1 MRRGLMKWEPAELP
15 EASLTART
23 ERVQAA
29 LAAAGFDALVIYTNN
44 VRPAAVT
51 YLTAFTPYWS
61 DAILLLPRQGRSVF
75 ATSLSKRVLNWIRST
90 NPVSE
95 VVNTPRPGVVLGAQ
109 LAADKNVRRVGVL
122 EFDMLPFGI
131 FDDLTKGAPATEFAD
146 ATEAFA
152 SVRQYLDETEIALIG
167 RTDELVRRA
176 LVAPSPG
183 MEAGAYLGLV
193 EETARDGG
201 AEEAYLA
208 VAPDLRAG
216 SRFIRNP
223 GALVLGDCV
232 AVSASVALKGCW
244 IRRTRSFAAVGAAQ
258 AVFAGAEAWWER
270 GACALDAGQS
280 IGRQVQ
286 AAVARLP
293 GARLKSWMAEG
304 CRGSYPLQVIASPS
318 ADATPLAGSLVV
330 LTVALEI
337 DGLNWLAAAPFVIDK
352 IDPR

>member
-15 EASLTART
+15 KAVLTART
-23 ERVQAA
+23 ERMQSA

-61 DAILLLPRQGRSVF
+61 DAILLLPRQGLSVF

-122 EFDMLPFGI
+122 EYDMLPFGI
-131 FDDLTKGAPATEFAD
+131 SDDLAKGAPALEFAD

-152 SVRQYLDETEIALIG
+152 SVRQNLDEAEIALIG
-167 RTDELVRRA
+167 KTDELVRQA

-183 MEAGAYLGLV
+183 MEAGAHLGLV
-193 EETARDGG
+193 EEIVRDGG

-208 VAPDLRAG
+208 VAPDLRT
-216 SRFIRNP
+216 SSKFVRNP

-232 AVSASVALKGCW
+232 AVSASAALKGCW
-244 IRRTRSFAAVGAAQ
+244 VRRTRSFAAGGAAQ
-258 AVFAGAEAWWER
+258 AAFARAEAWWER
-270 GACALDAGQS
+270 GECTPRAGQP

-293 GARLKSWMAEG
+293 GARLKSWMAES
-304 CRGSYPLQVIASPS
+304 CRGSYPLQVIASPL
-318 ADATPLAGSLVV
+318 ADAPPLAGSLVV
-330 LTVALEI
+330 LTVELEI
-337 DGLNWLAAAPFVIDK
+337 DGLNWLAAAPFVIDN
-352 IDPR
+352 I

>member
-15 EASLTART
+15 KAALTART

-29 LAAAGFDALVIYTNN
+29 LAAAGFDALIIYTNN

-61 DAILLLPRQGRSVF
+61 DAILLLPRQGLSVF

-131 FDDLTKGAPATEFAD
+131 ADDLAKSAPALEFAD
-146 ATEAFA
+146 ASEAFA
-152 SVRQYLDETEIALIG
+152 SVRQYLDDAEIALIG
-167 RTDELVRRA
+167 KTAALVRRA

-183 MEAGAYLGLV
+183 MEAGALLGLV
-193 EETARDGG
+193 EETVRDGG

-216 SRFIRNP
+216 ARFVRNP

-244 IRRTRSFAAVGAAQ
+244 VRRTRSFAAGGAAQ
-258 AVFAGAEAWWER
+258 AVFAKAEAWWER
-270 GACALDAGQS
+270 GECALRAGQPV
-280 IGRQVQ
+280 GRQVQ

-293 GARLKSWMAEG
+293 GAQLKSWMAEG
-304 CRGSYPLQVIASPS
+304 YRGSYPLQVIASSS
-318 ADATPLAGSLVV
+318 ADAAPLAGSLVV

-337 DGLNWLAAAPFVIDK
+337 DLD
-352 IDPR
+352 

>member
-15 EASLTART
+15 EAILTARR

-29 LAAAGFDALVIYTNN
+29 LAAAGFDALLIYTNN

-61 DAILLLPRQGRSVF
+61 DAMLLLPRRGPSVF

-90 NPVSE
+90 NPVSD
-95 VVNTPRPGVVLGAQ
+95 VVNTPQPGVVLGAQ
-109 LAADKNVRRVGVL
+109 LVADKNVRRVGVL

-131 FDDLTKGAPATEFAD
+131 ADDLSKGAPALEFAD

-152 SVRQYLDETEIALIG
+152 SVRQYLDEAEIALIG
-167 RTDELVRRA
+167 KTDELVRRA

-183 MEAGAYLGLV
+183 MEAGALLGLV
-193 EETARDGG
+193 EETVRDGG
-201 AEEAYLA
+201 AEEVYSA
-208 VAPDLRAG
+208 VAPDLQAG
-216 SRFIRNP
+216 TKFVRNP

-244 IRRTRSFAAVGAAQ
+244 VRRTRSFAAGGTAQ
-258 AVFAGAEAWWER
+258 AVFAGAATWWEQGGCVLR
-270 GACALDAGQS
+270 AGQP

-293 GARLKSWMAEG
+293 GARLESWIAEG

-318 ADATPLAGSLVV
+318 ADAAPLAGSLVV

-337 DGLNWLAAAPFVIDK
+337 DGLNWLGAAPLVIDK
-352 IDPR
+352 I

>member
-1 MRRGLMKWEPAELP
+1 MRRGLMKWDPSELP
-15 EASLTART
+15 KACLTART

-61 DAILLLPRQGRSVF
+61 DAMLLLPRQGLSVF

-109 LAADKNVRRVGVL
+109 LAADKNVRCVGVL

-131 FDDLTKGAPATEFAD
+131 ADDLAKGAPALEFAD
-146 ATEAFA
+146 ATEAFV
-152 SVRQYLDETEIALIG
+152 SVRQYLDEAEIALIG
-167 RTDELVRRA
+167 KTDALVRQA
-176 LVAPSPG
+176 LAAPSPG
-183 MEAGAYLGLV
+183 IEAGALLGLV
-193 EETARDGG
+193 EEMVRGGG

-208 VAPDLRAG
+208 VAPDLRADC
-216 SRFIRNP
+216 RFMRNP

-244 IRRTRSFAAVGAAQ
+244 VRRTRSFAASGAAQ
-258 AVFAGAEAWWER
+258 VVFAKAEAWWKEGECVLR
-270 GACALDAGQS
+270 AGQP
-280 IGRQVQ
+280 IGRQLQ

-293 GARLKSWMAEG
+293 GARLKSWTAEG

-318 ADATPLAGSLVV
+318 ADAAPLAGSLVV
-330 LTVALEI
+330 LTVTLEI
-337 DGLNWLAAAPFVIDK
+337 DGLNWLAAAPFVIEK
-352 IDPR
+352 I